1 MEDVHIDRRSQSQDG
16 KSATTT
22 SVSEDPPPMGTDA
35 MPHPI
40 WTQEEL
46 HNVQITHK
54 PPQNMVDKVN
64 K

>member
-1 MEDVHIDRRSQSQDG
+1 
-16 KSATTT
+16 
-22 SVSEDPPPMGTDA
+22 MGTDA
-35 MPHPI
+35 LPHPI